1 MSGIIDLVFSD
12 IFVAKDPSACWTKMM
27 PDAMEPQLLPTD
39 CHGEIMELRALLEQ
53 HAESPDFKVDWKG
66 LPLRVERMDTAN
78 GTIYVCRR
86 YGVLPKHLADLGFPP
101 MIAQRILSADER
113 TGFKDGLVLFLGKT
127 GSGKTTASA
136 AYVIERL
143 EQFGGVCWT
152 VENPIEIA
160 IQGRHGKGVCYQT
173 EADSDHG
180 FGEAIRRMLRASPN
194 LIWIGE
200 IRDESAAREAVYAA
214 TSGHL
219 VVTTF
224 HANDL
229 VTGLARF
236 SRLVGDASMLT
247 DSLRAALY
255 LQLKNSGNGQPVSAG
270 ADGLPGRATT
280 PKRVL
285 SVDPLLI
292 IGENADGLRSTLR
305 DGSFQLLISETG
317 RQKRLF
323 MGGGLP

>member
-1 MSGIIDLVFSD
+1 MALTDLVFSD
-12 IFVAKDPSACWTKMM
+12 IFVARDAADCWTKMM
-27 PDAMEPQLLPTD
+27 PDSLEPQALPAE
-39 CHGEIMELRALLEQ
+39 CRGEVLELRALLER
-53 HAESPDFKVDWKG
+53 HGPSPDFKVDWNG
-66 LPLRVERMDTAN
+66 MRMRVERMDTAD
-78 GTIYVCRR
+78 GAIYVCRR
-86 YGVLPKHLADLGFPP
+86 YGVTPRRLADLGFPP
-101 MIAQRILSADER
+101 LIAQRILSDDEK
-113 TGFKDGLVLFLGKT
+113 TGFKNGLVLFLGKT

-143 EQFGGVCWT
+143 EQFGGVGWT

-160 IQGRHGKGVCYQT
+160 IQGRHGKGVCYQI
-173 EADSDHG
+173 EADNDHG

-224 HANDL
+224 HASDL
-229 VTGLARF
+229 ITGLARF
-236 SRLVGDASMLT
+236 SRLVGDAGMLT
-247 DSLRAALY
+247 DALRAALY
-255 LQLKNSGNGQPVSAG
+255 LQLKNSGNGLSASIG
-270 ADGLPGRATT
+270 DHELPGRVTM

-292 IGENADGLRSTLR
+292 VGENADGLRSTLR
-305 DGSFQLLISETG
+305 DGSFQLLISEVG
-317 RQKRLF
+317 RQKRMF